1 MRSSQRGLV
10 DGRGGA
16 AVMVVGVDNGKGAF
30 ADEGVQKFGVRS
42 VDGLDALSRPQSVS
56 DLNSL

>member
-1 MRSSQRGLV
+1 
-10 DGRGGA
+10 
-16 AVMVVGVDNGKGAF
+16 MVVGVDNGKGAF